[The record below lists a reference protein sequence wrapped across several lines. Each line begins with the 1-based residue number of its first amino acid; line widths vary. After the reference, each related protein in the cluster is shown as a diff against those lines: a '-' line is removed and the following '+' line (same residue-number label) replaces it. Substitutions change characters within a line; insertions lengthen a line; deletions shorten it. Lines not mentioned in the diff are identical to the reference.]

1 MKQGVTRRKVLAYM
15 RKEPNAKPKEIAR
28 AIGVSISC
36 VYNVKYELRKAQK
49 LAESTSTLKLPP
61 KLASKPIRIQLIKP
75 IEEHQ
80 KEVNKTKAILHTIS
94 KGRRRIQ
101 GWNPDDNPNYL
112 VRQVDVVNHPPHYK
126 VGGIE
131 VIDFIESKGLTY
143 NLGNVIK
150 YVSRADHK
158 GNKLEDLK
166 KAQWYLNR
174 EVSNLEKSK

>member
-1 MKQGVTRRKVLAYM
+1 MKQGVTRRKVLAYI
-15 RKEPNAKPKEIAR
+15 RKNPKAKAKEVANAVGVGIA
-28 AIGVSISC
+28 S
-36 VYNVKYELRKAQK
+36 VYNVTYNARKAQRDK
-49 LAESTSTLKLPP
+49 AQSDPALKLSP
-61 KLASKPIRIQLIKP
+61 KLASKPIRIQLIKH
-75 IEEHQ
+75 E
-80 KEVNKTKAILHTIS
+80 KELNKVADVLHTIS
-94 KGRRRIQ
+94 QGRRRIQ
-101 GWNPDDNPNYL
+101 GWNPDDHVNYL
-112 VRQVDVVNHPPHYK
+112 VRQKVDVVNHPPHYK

-143 NLGNVIK
+143 NLGNVVK

>member
-15 RKEPNAKPKEIAR
+15 RKEPNAKAKEIAR
-28 AIGVSISC
+28 ATGVSISC
-36 VYNVKYELRKAQK
+36 VYNVRHELRKAQK
-49 LAESTSTLKLPP
+49 ENEQNAPALKLSP
-61 KLASKPIRIQLIKP
+61 KLASKPIRIELIKP
-75 IEEHQ
+75 Q
-80 KEVNKTKAILHTIS
+80 DRKAIAEVLHSITQ
-94 KGRRRIQ
+94 GRGTQ
-101 GWNPDDNPNYL
+101 DN
-112 VRQVDVVNHPPHYK
+112 VNHPPHYK

-143 NLGNVIK
+143 NLGNVVK

>member
-15 RKEPNAKPKEIAR
+15 RKEPNARPKEVAR
-28 AIGVSISC
+28 ATGVSISC
-36 VYNVKYELRKAQK
+36 VYNVKHELRKAQK
-49 LAESTSTLKLPP
+49 LAES
-61 KLASKPIRIQLIKP
+61 A
-75 IEEHQ
+75 HDH
-80 KEVNKTKAILHTIS
+80 EVGRVKGLLDTITQ
-94 KGRRRIQ
+94 GAVRRRIQ

-112 VRQVDVVNHPPHYK
+112 VRQVDVVNHPAHYK

-131 VIDFIESKGLTY
+131 VIDFIESKNFSY

-166 KAQWYLNR
+166 KAQWYLTR
-174 EVSNLEKSK
+174 EIENLSK

>member
-36 VYNVKYELRKAQK
+36 VYNVKHELRKAQK
-49 LAESTSTLKLPP
+49 LAESAHAERVDHVKNLLNVVSNN
-61 KLASKPIRIQLIKP
+61 S
-75 IEEHQ
+75 
-80 KEVNKTKAILHTIS
+80 V
-94 KGRRRIQ
+94 RRRIQ

-143 NLGNVIK
+143 NLGNVVK

-174 EVSNLEKSK
+174 EVSTLEKSQ